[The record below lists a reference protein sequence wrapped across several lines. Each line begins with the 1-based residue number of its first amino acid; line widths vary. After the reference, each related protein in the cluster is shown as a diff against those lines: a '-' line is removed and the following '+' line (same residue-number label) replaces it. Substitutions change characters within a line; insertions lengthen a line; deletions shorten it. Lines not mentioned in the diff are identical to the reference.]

1 MADKKEIKSC
11 LDELGNLLQQIATLE
26 EEEEYKVHV
35 FTNEGLVFKKQ
46 FYKEM
51 VQDLA
56 DIASVQVLDQ
66 LYKLLEIEV

>member
-26 EEEEYKVHV
+26 EKDHEVFF
-35 FTNEGLVFKKQ
+35 FTNEGLFLKKQ
-46 FYKEM
+46 SYKET

-66 LYKLLEIEV
+66 LYNLLEIEV

>member
-11 LDELGNLLQQIATLE
+11 LDELGNLLQQIATIE
-26 EEEEYKVHV
+26 EKEYKVHV

-46 FYKEM
+46 SYKET

-66 LYKLLEIEV
+66 LYNLLEIEV